1 MKALARY
8 DDADEFGA
16 PLVPFPADGAA
27 YSYIPSGL
35 QQAFSFDLPGRSV
48 SVSSFLVDLV
58 WLVLRLLLRNW
69 VAVGILAVM
78 YGMHLDARRRRT
90 GQPRDPSAQ
99 TQTHTQ
105 ADDGEGHPEAAA
117 QNDDVY
123 TAVPRGRCQPITHND
138 AVSIAS
144 TQMTDSDS
152 NAGDS
157 GAVRVRSPA
166 QGELLRE
173 VMDIVRGALHNIV
186 RSHRSSNETEARLIE
201 FSDHI
206 LAMLKAALQNLDPRT
221 SSILRKKPRDRTP
234 REASLLEAPPV
245 SQTRCQNHLDRCLS
259 SEADIY
265 GPPIAPYLRKELDK
279 GKWKNATKM
288 ILLNV
293 ARMAGMDD
301 VEGRK
306 WHRTVIMPMSKSDS
320 TAALFDL
327 YSGVLRCVDVDIDLP
342 DRPGV
347 KLNVFE
353 RTFLAMFGRCPTFD
367 DVLAACADVRKVE
380 SVCVAA

>member
-8 DDADEFGA
+8 DDADEYGA
-16 PLVPFPADGAA
+16 PLAP
-27 YSYIPSGL
+27 YSTGSGL
-35 QQAFSFDLPGRSV
+35 QQAFSYDLPGRSV
-48 SVSSFLVDLV
+48 TVSSLLVDLI

-69 VAVGILAVM
+69 MAVGILAVM
-78 YGMHLDARRRRT
+78 YGMHLTARRRRT

-99 TQTHTQ
+99 TQTQTQ
-105 ADDGEGHPEAAA
+105 TMADDGEGHPEAAA

-123 TAVPRGRCQPITHND
+123 NAVPRGRCQPITHND

-166 QGELLRE
+166 QGKLLRE
-173 VMDIVRGALHNIV
+173 VVDIVRGALHDIV
-186 RSHRSSNETEARLIE
+186 RSHRSSDETEARLIE

-234 REASLLEAPPV
+234 REASLLEGSPV

-347 KLNVFE
+347 KANVFE
-353 RTFLAMFGRCPTFD
+353 RTLMAMFGACPTFD
-367 DVLAACADVRKVE
+367 DVMAACADVRKVE
-380 SVCVAA
+380 SVRVAA